1 MVQAWEQAEA
11 ARRQA
16 PVEPTQ
22 LHDANP
28 WLRMTRWTKYL
39 QDISPADL
47 LRSVEAPDPDT
58 ADPMEQGVLILY
70 HTVDQLARKSQRTV
84 TYCGQAIRMEAV
96 RTQAAELPHQPL
108 LAYMDATSVRK
119 HVQPWQ
125 QILGFFARTQHPQAW
140 QSPAYQFTARQQ
152 QKWARLWQLVQHP
165 EPQPELQD
173 VDEALQPWL
182 LERREQACLE
192 FCVELLN
199 QRHRT
204 HEYESALVCAMA
216 VLGRGVDGWR
226 DADSYPP
233 ILSRVI
239 KIARFFV
246 VEKALWLDPAA
257 MQIVAM
263 WQQKQTAVPWALQ
276 SADDELEDLDKGY
289 ASGSTA
295 SSPAP
300 SSMELEGFRS
310 CPEFSHDRNRA
321 VDYRPER
328 PSREPSSERSSDG
341 FSTPVHPVRSS
352 PIIPRSETSPVRPSR
367 AQSQD
372 YSPWA
377 GRTFQDQLERMVRRF
392 LVRGSHGPMQTLLD
406 WRTYGLRVHYNSTTP
421 GHITWQG
428 TDELLYKE
436 LRFTM
441 GDFRGFIHGLVETTR
456 ELLDQLLLCAAD
468 QPPPAIPWGRLYD
481 NPVEG
486 KAGWSFV
493 CDSRTTWPVDGQRWL
508 IDRVRA
514 EPTLQ
519 AQFIRTHRCHP
530 PKIRAYFRQV
540 VEFKEKLAVL
550 THICGGQPSRAPEL
564 LSIQHV
570 NTDTNVRR
578 NIYIDDGM
586 VALVTAYHKGFYASN
601 DAKIIHRYVPREI
614 GELIIYY
621 LWLVRPFVDQLDT
634 WLEQQSPAPREP
646 PSTQERALLWGP
658 DPGTRRTWS
667 SDRFREVFK
676 RETQSR
682 LTKKK
687 PVHPAADR
695 DIAIGISRRFLRA
708 SSQFPQSADER
719 HPREPAI
726 TDPDNEAA
734 MDDEQWPGHI
744 ADLQAAHSSHVA
756 GMVYGRGLMEQAGT
770 TAHRQAMFRASST
783 DWHRFLG
790 FASAQLE
797 PPSVLGK
804 RKRAPWEDAV
814 AEQQIWRRHRLQQ
827 ANLTQAARRM
837 TQQAELEL
845 RGVQGPA
852 LHAIQHG
859 ESPIVA
865 VMPTGG
871 GKSMLFMLPAYVEP
885 SGTTVVVIPLI
896 ALRQDFQRRC
906 QQLNIS
912 YAVWERRRPP
922 DEASIVLVTPESAI
936 TPEFHSFL
944 NRLRIV
950 RRLDRI
956 VIDECH
962 VMLPGSADFR
972 PAMRRL
978 GELIQARTQLV
989 FLTATLPPT
998 LEQALFERI
1007 GHAREA
1013 VRLFRAP
1020 TTRSNIRYLVWR
1032 PEVPVRRGP
1041 PDAWIDS
1048 EIVQAGIRWLIQ
1060 TINRGKTVIYANVV
1074 SQVVA
1079 LAEQIGCEAYTSQAV
1094 DRTGILARF
1103 VDGRRPIIAATSAL
1117 GMGVDI
1123 PDIRLII
1130 HVGTP
1135 RTLLD
1140 YAQESG
1146 RAGRDGQTSV
1156 AVIIQPAGWDEPA
1169 PWMADTPVPEIER
1182 MQQYMA
1188 APCRRQVLDQY
1199 LDGQQRAG
1207 CVADEA
1213 PCDQCRP
1220 IQIEDAIA
1228 RMRERE
1234 MAVEGHGADQASGRP
1249 ISQPAGPQA
1258 GHHAGQEAGQEAGY
1272 QAGPVETPPSR
1283 SRSESFASQASSLHR
1298 PWPSRPATP
1307 LSPREPPQWAQA
1319 DIQARQRG
1327 LQAALTEE
1335 AIIAEC
1341 PRWLDHCYICTQPG
1355 RDGARHDLYGCR
1367 APDSQAARQW
1377 MLQVRRQI
1385 QYARY
1390 SACFQC
1396 GMPQTVCP
1404 GWEDRTQCAY
1414 RGILIPMVAAMV
1426 YGPQARPI
1434 QPLWQDRLAEAGVD
1448 TEELDAVTRF
1458 LGQIGRSGH
1467 SQLFDIYCWLRE
1479 IYREIEGQSHR

>member
-1 MVQAWEQAEA
+1 MTVARLVHEIQQWMDVAAHAQAVQIPHALDEPLLILPSYSQGILCRRDPATASISGPSTLSVAAARSPSEHSARPSCSGCMRPSRTSSCSPRGLARTTSTSGSRTAGRRHPPRPSQAQQAIDVVVQAWEQAEA

-28 WLRMTRWTKYL
+28 WLRMTRWTEYL
-39 QDISPADL
+39 QDILPADL
-47 LRSVEAPDPDT
+47 LCSVEAPDPDM
-58 ADPMEQGVLILY
+58 ADPVEQGVLILY
-70 HTVDQLARKSQRTV
+70 YTVDQLARKSQRTV
-84 TYCGQAIRMEAV
+84 MYCGQAIRMEA
-96 RTQAAELPHQPL
+96 RAEARAAVAADIGVLRVH
-108 LAYMDATSVRK
+108 AA
-119 HVQPWQ
+119 
-125 QILGFFARTQHPQAW
+125 
-140 QSPAYQFTARQQ
+140 PAGV
-152 QKWARLWQLVQHP
+152 QKWAWLWQLVQHP
-165 EPQPELQD
+165 EPQLELQD

-182 LERREQACLE
+182 LERWD
-192 FCVELLN
+192 
-199 QRHRT
+199 
-204 HEYESALVCAMA
+204 ALVCAMA

-246 VEKALWLDPAA
+246 VEKVLWLDPAA
-257 MQIVAM
+257 MQIVVM
-263 WQQKQTAVPWALQ
+263 WQQKQTAVLWALQ
-276 SADDELEDLDKGY
+276 SADDELEDLD
-289 ASGSTA
+289 
-295 SSPAP
+295 
-300 SSMELEGFRS
+300 EG
-310 CPEFSHDRNRA
+310 
-321 VDYRPER
+321 
-328 PSREPSSERSSDG
+328 
-341 FSTPVHPVRSS
+341 TPVHPVRSS
-352 PIIPRSETSPVRPSR
+352 PIIPRSEMSPVRPSR

-377 GRTFQDQLERMVRRF
+377 GRTFQDQLEWMVRRF
-392 LVRGSHGPMQTLLD
+392 LVRGSHGLMQTLLD
-406 WRTYGLRVHYNSTTP
+406 WRMYGLRVHYNSTTP
-421 GHITWQG
+421 GYITWQG

-456 ELLDQLLLCAAD
+456 ELLDQLL
-468 QPPPAIPWGRLYD
+468 RMM
-481 NPVEG
+481 
-486 KAGWSFV
+486 
-493 CDSRTTWPVDGQRWL
+493 WPVDGQRWL
-508 IDRVRA
+508 IDCVWA
-514 EPTLQ
+514 EPMLQ

-530 PKIRAYFRQV
+530 PKIWAYFRQV

-550 THICGGQPSRAPEL
+550 TYICGGQPSRAPEL

-570 NTDTNVRR
+570 NTDTNVRW

-586 VALVTAYHKGFYASN
+586 VALVTAYYKGFYASN

-621 LWLVRPFVDQLDT
+621 LWL
-634 WLEQQSPAPREP
+634 SPAPCEP

-658 DPGTRRTWS
+658 DPGTR
-667 SDRFREVFK
+667 
-676 RETQSR
+676 
-682 LTKKK
+682 
-687 PVHPAADR
+687 P
-695 DIAIGISRRFLRA
+695 
-708 SSQFPQSADER
+708 
-719 HPREPAI
+719 I
-726 TDPDNEAA
+726 TDPDNEVA
-734 MDDEQWPGHI
+734 MDDEQWLGHI

-770 TAHRQAMFRASST
+770 TAHWQAMFRESST
-783 DWHRFLG
+783 DWHCFLG
-790 FASAQLE
+790 FALAQLE

-804 RKRAPWEDAV
+804 RKRALWEDAG
-814 AEQQIWRRHRLQQ
+814 L
-827 ANLTQAARRM
+827 
-837 TQQAELEL
+837 
-845 RGVQGPA
+845 A

-885 SGTTVVVIPLI
+885 SGTTV
-896 ALRQDFQRRC
+896 RRC

-912 YAVWERRRPP
+912 YVVWERRRPP

-936 TPEFHSFL
+936 TPEYYSFL

-950 RRLDRI
+950 RRLDCI

-962 VMLPGSADFR
+962 VW
-972 PAMRRL
+972 
-978 GELIQARTQLV
+978 TQLV

-1013 VRLFRAP
+1013 V
-1020 TTRSNIRYLVWR
+1020 LVCC
-1032 PEVPVRRGP
+1032 GP

-1060 TINRGKTVIYANVV
+1060 TINWGKTVIYANV
-1074 SQVVA
+1074 
-1079 LAEQIGCEAYTSQAV
+1079 AV

-1123 PDIRLII
+1123 PDIWLII

-1182 MQQYMA
+1182 MQQYIA
-1188 APCRRQVLDQY
+1188 ALCRRQVLDQY

-1207 CVADEA
+1207 CIADEA

-1234 MAVEGHGADQASGRP
+1234 MAVKGHGADQASGRP
-1249 ISQPAGPQA
+1249 ISQPAGPQAGHHAGHQAGHHAGHHADPQAGQEAGHHAGYQA

-1283 SRSESFASQASSLHR
+1283 SRSELFASQASSLHR

-1307 LSPREPPQWAQA
+1307 LSPWEPPQWA
-1319 DIQARQRG
+1319 
-1327 LQAALTEE
+1327 
-1335 AIIAEC
+1335 
-1341 PRWLDHCYICTQPG
+1341 
-1355 RDGARHDLYGCR
+1355 
-1367 APDSQAARQW
+1367 
-1377 MLQVRRQI
+1377 
-1385 QYARY
+1385 
-1390 SACFQC
+1390 
-1396 GMPQTVCP
+1396 
-1404 GWEDRTQCAY
+1404 
-1414 RGILIPMVAAMV
+1414 
-1426 YGPQARPI
+1426 
-1434 QPLWQDRLAEAGVD
+1434 
-1448 TEELDAVTRF
+1448 
-1458 LGQIGRSGH
+1458 
-1467 SQLFDIYCWLRE
+1467 
-1479 IYREIEGQSHR
+1479 

>member
-1 MVQAWEQAEA
+1 MADQLFERILLLQVMICCQCRYGVWPGEAERHLKRQHQLDYTTVTRLVHEIQQWTDVAAHAQAVQIPHALDKPLPILPSYSQGILCRHDPATCHYLVSSIKAMRTHWQRVHQWSQYPERGRGPQSQRAQREAELQQSYETVLYQQLFPSRAGSHYIHIRFPHGRAPPPPQPSQAQQAIDVVVQAWEQAEA

-28 WLRMTRWTKYL
+28 WLRMTRWTEYL

-70 HTVDQLARKSQRTV
+70 HTVNQLARKSQRTV
-84 TYCGQAIRMEAV
+84 TYCGQAIRIEAV

-182 LERREQACLE
+182 LERRERACLE

-204 HEYESALVCAMA
+204 HKYESALVCAMA

-246 VEKALWLDPAA
+246 VEKALWLDPTA
-257 MQIVAM
+257 MQIVAI

-276 SADDELEDLDKGY
+276 SADDELEDLD
-289 ASGSTA
+289 
-295 SSPAP
+295 
-300 SSMELEGFRS
+300 EG
-310 CPEFSHDRNRA
+310 A

-328 PSREPSSERSSDG
+328 PSREPSSEQSSDG

-481 NPVEG
+481 NPIEG

-514 EPTLQ
+514 EPMLQ

-530 PKIRAYFRQV
+530 PKIRAYFRN
-540 VEFKEKLAVL
+540 A
-550 THICGGQPSRAPEL
+550 HCCGGL
-564 LSIQHV
+564 
-570 NTDTNVRR
+570 T
-578 NIYIDDGM
+578 
-586 VALVTAYHKGFYASN
+586 
-601 DAKIIHRYVPREI
+601 
-614 GELIIYY
+614 
-621 LWLVRPFVDQLDT
+621 
-634 WLEQQSPAPREP
+634 PAR
-646 PSTQERALLWGP
+646 G
-658 DPGTRRTWS
+658 
-667 SDRFREVFK
+667 
-676 RETQSR
+676 SR

-687 PVHPAADR
+687 PVHPAAYR
-695 DIAIGISRRFLRA
+695 DITIGISRRFLRA

-770 TAHRQAMFRASST
+770 TAHWVRVGPVGAAVGARQAQAGAVGGRGGRAA
-783 DWHRFLG
+783 DL
-790 FASAQLE
+790 AA
-797 PPSVLGK
+797 PPAGL
-804 RKRAPWEDAV
+804 
-814 AEQQIWRRHRLQQ
+814 
-827 ANLTQAARRM
+827 
-837 TQQAELEL
+837 
-845 RGVQGPA
+845 A

-859 ESPIVA
+859 ESPIIA

-871 GKSMLFMLPAYVEP
+871 GKSMLFMLPAYIEP

-896 ALRQDFQRRC
+896 ALRQDFQRWC

-944 NRLRIV
+944 N
-950 RRLDRI
+950 
-956 VIDECH
+956 
-962 VMLPGSADFR
+962 
-972 PAMRRL
+972 
-978 GELIQARTQLV
+978 
-989 FLTATLPPT
+989 
-998 LEQALFERI
+998 
-1007 GHAREA
+1007 
-1013 VRLFRAP
+1013 
-1020 TTRSNIRYLVWR
+1020 
-1032 PEVPVRRGP
+1032 
-1041 PDAWIDS
+1041 
-1048 EIVQAGIRWLIQ
+1048 
-1060 TINRGKTVIYANVV
+1060 
-1074 SQVVA
+1074 
-1079 LAEQIGCEAYTSQAV
+1079 
-1094 DRTGILARF
+1094 
-1103 VDGRRPIIAATSAL
+1103 
-1117 GMGVDI
+1117 
-1123 PDIRLII
+1123 
-1130 HVGTP
+1130 
-1135 RTLLD
+1135 
-1140 YAQESG
+1140 
-1146 RAGRDGQTSV
+1146 
-1156 AVIIQPAGWDEPA
+1156 
-1169 PWMADTPVPEIER
+1169 
-1182 MQQYMA
+1182 
-1188 APCRRQVLDQY
+1188 
-1199 LDGQQRAG
+1199 
-1207 CVADEA
+1207 
-1213 PCDQCRP
+1213 
-1220 IQIEDAIA
+1220 
-1228 RMRERE
+1228 
-1234 MAVEGHGADQASGRP
+1234 
-1249 ISQPAGPQA
+1249 
-1258 GHHAGQEAGQEAGY
+1258 
-1272 QAGPVETPPSR
+1272 
-1283 SRSESFASQASSLHR
+1283 
-1298 PWPSRPATP
+1298 
-1307 LSPREPPQWAQA
+1307 
-1319 DIQARQRG
+1319 
-1327 LQAALTEE
+1327 
-1335 AIIAEC
+1335 
-1341 PRWLDHCYICTQPG
+1341 
-1355 RDGARHDLYGCR
+1355 
-1367 APDSQAARQW
+1367 
-1377 MLQVRRQI
+1377 
-1385 QYARY
+1385 
-1390 SACFQC
+1390 
-1396 GMPQTVCP
+1396 
-1404 GWEDRTQCAY
+1404 
-1414 RGILIPMVAAMV
+1414 
-1426 YGPQARPI
+1426 
-1434 QPLWQDRLAEAGVD
+1434 
-1448 TEELDAVTRF
+1448 
-1458 LGQIGRSGH
+1458 
-1467 SQLFDIYCWLRE
+1467 
-1479 IYREIEGQSHR
+1479 